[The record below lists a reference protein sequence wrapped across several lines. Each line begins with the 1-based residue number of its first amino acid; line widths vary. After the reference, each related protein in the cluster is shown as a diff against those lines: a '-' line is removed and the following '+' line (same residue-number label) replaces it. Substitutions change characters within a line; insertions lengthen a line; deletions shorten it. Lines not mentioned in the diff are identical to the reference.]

1 MAKVNPICK
10 IVFGGMEIPVSN
22 LEVGQKILQGIFMI
36 GGNVEV
42 SEAIG
47 PRGRAR
53 VGKKRMAGGREKR
66 TKKRQ
71 EKVKELFNKGM
82 SPFAISKQL
91 RSAYVTVRKDVKD
104 LGLKKKEK
112 VVSGKIRKGVKVDQ

>member
-1 MAKVNPICK
+1 MAKREPVCK

-22 LEVGQKILQGIFMI
+22 LEAGKKALDGIFMI
-36 GGNVEV
+36 GGIVGV
-42 SEAIG
+42 SESIG
-47 PRGRAR
+47 PRPKAT
-53 VGKKRMAGGREKR
+53 VGKKRMAGSRERRAKR
-66 TKKRQ
+66 RQ

-91 RSAYVTVRKDVKD
+91 RAAYVTVRKDVKD